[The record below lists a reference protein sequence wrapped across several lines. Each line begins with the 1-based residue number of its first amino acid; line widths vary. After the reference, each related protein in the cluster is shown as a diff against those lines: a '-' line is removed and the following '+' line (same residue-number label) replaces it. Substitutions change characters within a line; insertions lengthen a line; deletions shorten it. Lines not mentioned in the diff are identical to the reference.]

1 MFAHWPKALDDDFKQ
16 HYGLDESDEQFVN
29 AKYEL
34 VSQGRNLRREGN
46 IPSSKKVKFVLK
58 PANALPP
65 YEAAVLKVLLNAEAL
80 DIDPNYQPRKG
91 TLAVH
96 STLGELY
103 LPLEGLRDIAAEKA
117 RLTKELQK
125 IDAEIEKVQQKLS
138 NPAFTEKVPPAVL
151 EEHQKRLADWQAK
164 RRHVQTAL
172 EGLDAN

>member
-1 MFAHWPKALDDDFKQ
+1 LDDDFKQ

-34 VSQGRNLRREGN
+34 VGQGRNLRREGN
-46 IPSSKKVKFVLK
+46 IPSSKKVKFVFK
-58 PANALPP
+58 PANSLPP
-65 YEAAVLKVLLNAEAL
+65 YEAAVLKILLNAEAL

-91 TLAVH
+91 TPAVR
-96 STLGELY
+96 SALGELY
-103 LPLEGLRDIAAEKA
+103 LPLEGLIDLAAEKA
-117 RLTKELQK
+117 RLMKELQK
-125 IDAEIEKVQQKLS
+125 LDAEIEKVQQKLN

-151 EEHQKRLADWQAK
+151 AEHQKRLADWQDK